1 MNSTSFTLPSCSTPL
16 VRPLLGRASP
26 LLLFLLTACLTL
38 AFPPAPHHLIYGT
51 VRDDM
56 GNPLMVTNA
65 EVILETLSGV
75 RLQTRVVPNLGPGL
89 NYRLSIPMDAGLTAD
104 PYKPTALKPTLPFRM
119 KVLITGVTYLPL
131 ELGGN
136 TLNLGQPAQTTRL
149 DLTLGVD
156 SDRDGLPDA
165 WEQALLTGDLNLSD
179 IRPADDSDNDGLTNL
194 QEYLAGTYAFDP
206 GDGLKLEI
214 VHNQTGRRML
224 QFLAITGRN
233 YTVHGSTDVQ
243 NWRSLPFRLAVDG
256 AEAAVRTSYQARDV
270 RTVTLELLEE
280 EGNVPAQLFLRAQ
293 VE

>member
-1 MNSTSFTLPSCSTPL
+1 MNSTSVTLPSRSTPL
-16 VRPLLGRASP
+16 VRPLLGRTSP
-26 LLLFLLTACLTL
+26 LLLLLLATCLAF

-56 GNPLMVTNA
+56 GHPLMVTNS
-65 EVILETLSGV
+65 EVVLETLSGV

-89 NYRLSIPMDAGLTAD
+89 NYRLSIPIDAGLTAD
-104 PYKPTALKPTLPFRM
+104 PYKPTALRPTLPFRL
-119 KVLITGVTYLPL
+119 KVLIAGVTYLPL

-165 WEQALLTGDLNLSD
+165 WEQTLLTGDMTLSD
-179 IRPADDSDNDGLTNL
+179 IRPDNDEDNDGLTNL

-206 GDGLKLEI
+206 DDGLKLDI
-214 VHNQTGRRML
+214 VHDQTGRRL
-224 QFLAITGRN
+224 IQFLAIAGRN
-233 YTVHGSTDVQ
+233 YTVHGSSDVQ
-243 NWRSLPFRLAVDG
+243 NWRSLPFRLAGDS
-256 AEAAVRTSYQARDV
+256 AEIPARTSYQARDV
-270 RTVTLELLEE
+270 RTVVLEVLNDKE
-280 EGNVPAQLFLRAQ
+280 NVPAQLFLRAQ